1 MWGYISPLTY
11 LSLQFSFSL
20 QLFFFLKLV
29 PLGATGTYHEWTVAL
44 VKRPKYW
51 LVKALGGE
59 VELERTKQR
68 PNLGIDVIF
77 ERTEKTNEV
86 FCWVE
91 DATDSE
97 LVGVICE
104 ANGGVK
110 SGVIDESEVGGIGD
124 VGEGVEEEV
133 KSRGGERK
141 RWLRR
146 RTMRTTKKDRWVDG
160 SARE

>member
-1 MWGYISPLTY
+1 MD
-11 LSLQFSFSL
+11 
-20 QLFFFLKLV
+20 
-29 PLGATGTYHEWTVAL
+29 
-44 VKRPKYW
+44 
-51 LVKALGGE
+51 GGIGE
-59 VELERTKQR
+59 EAKVLAGEGVGRR
-68 PNLGIDVIF
+68 
-77 ERTEKTNEV
+77 
-86 FCWVE
+86 E

-160 SARE
+160 SGLWECSW